1 VAKKVNAPLCDRC
14 EAPYRSATSFCASC
28 GGPTPWT
35 SHEERVAWE
44 VRQWR
49 ANRASTERD
58 KPQMML
64 VRTEAGYQPMPVA
77 RTDYVWDQPLHPERV
92 AAPEPPRRV
101 PAPAAPVQ
109 APKLAPRPAVAEGPA
124 EPHPMSNGNGNGHA
138 PVAHRAAVE
147 TAAAEPEPEPE
158 HVAEVTPPTV
168 FRQPEPVELPEP
180 AGSLFG
186 SADDRVTVSKKAVAL
201 GIALVVGLPFGGKIL
216 GLAGNTPV
224 VAPPKA
230 VVAAVQPAALVAARS
245 GFEHLGPDAV
255 RYAVVIH
262 NPNKAFQASGVTVN
276 VAVHDASGRLVGT
289 DTERVTAIPAAG
301 AMGVTG
307 AVGVSGPASKLS
319 VKVGTTAFEEARPAK
334 PFRVRDVRLSRA
346 GGQFVVRASVSG
358 VEAVK
363 GARVVVI
370 HIDRKGRVVGGDFTY
385 IDVPRA
391 PKSTTATIS
400 TAGVPGAA
408 RVEVYVLPR

>member
-1 VAKKVNAPLCDRC
+1 
-14 EAPYRSATSFCASC
+14 
-28 GGPTPWT
+28 
-35 SHEERVAWE
+35 

-92 AAPEPPRRV
+92 AAPESPRRASAPAV
-101 PAPAAPVQ
+101 TVRAPAA
-109 APKLAPRPAVAEGPA
+109 AAEPAVAERPA
-124 EPHPMSNGNGNGHA
+124 EPHITSNGNANGAA
-138 PVAHRAAVE
+138 PVAHQPSVEPAALTTRDVPD
-147 TAAAEPEPEPE
+147 EP
-158 HVAEVTPPTV
+158 PPTV
-168 FRQPEPVELPEP
+168 VVQRSPVERPEH
-180 AGSLFG
+180 AESLFG
-186 SADDRVTVSKKAVAL
+186 SADDRVTVSRKAVAL

-230 VVAAVQPAALVAARS
+230 VVAAVQPAALIAARS

-307 AVGVSGPASKLS
+307 AVGVSGAASRIS
-319 VKVGTTAFEEARPAK
+319 VKVGTASFLKASPTK

-346 GGQFVVRASVSG
+346 GGQFVMRASVSG

-370 HIDRKGRVVGGDFTY
+370 HLDRKGRVVGGDFTY

-391 PKSTTATIS
+391 PKSATATIS
-400 TAGVPGAA
+400 TAGVKGAA
-408 RVEVYVLPR
+408 SVEVYVLPR

>member
-1 VAKKVNAPLCDRC
+1 MAKKVNAPLCDRC
-14 EAPYRSATSFCASC
+14 ETPYRSAVAFCPSC

-77 RTDYVWDQPLHPERV
+77 RTDYVWDQPLHPERAV
-92 AAPEPPRRV
+92 APEPSRRA
-101 PAPAAPVQ
+101 PAPAAAVQ
-109 APKLAPRPAVAEGPA
+109 APTPASRYAVVERPA
-124 EPHPMSNGNGNGHA
+124 EPHQTNDGNVNGHA
-138 PVAHRAAVE
+138 AVARRPAVE
-147 TAAAEPEPEPE
+147 IAAPAPE

-168 FRQPEPVELPEP
+168 VRPSERVELPDP

-201 GIALVVGLPFGGKIL
+201 GIALVVGLPFGGRVL
-216 GLAGNTPV
+216 GLGGNTPV

-230 VVAAVQPAALVAARS
+230 AVAAARPAALVAARS
-245 GFEHLGPDAV
+245 GFEQLGPDAV

-262 NPNKAFQASGVTVN
+262 NPNKSFQASGVTVN
-276 VAVHDASGRLVGT
+276 VVVHDARGRLVGT

-307 AVGVSGPASKLS
+307 AVGVSGAASRMS
-319 VKVGTTAFEEARPAK
+319 VKVGTTSFQEAKPTK
-334 PFRVRDVRLSRA
+334 PFRVRDVRLSRVD
-346 GGQFVVRASVSG
+346 GQFVVRASVSG

-370 HIDRKGRVVGGDFTY
+370 HLDRTGRVIGGDFTY
-385 IDVPRA
+385 VDVPRA
-391 PKSTTATIS
+391 PKSVSATIS
-400 TAGVPGAA
+400 TAGVPGGA

>member
-1 VAKKVNAPLCDRC
+1 
-14 EAPYRSATSFCASC
+14 
-28 GGPTPWT
+28 
-35 SHEERVAWE
+35 
-44 VRQWR
+44 
-49 ANRASTERD
+49 
-58 KPQMML
+58 MML
-64 VRTEAGYQPMPVA
+64 VRTEAGYQPMPVS

-92 AAPEPPRRV
+92 VAPEPPRRA
-101 PAPAAPVQ
+101 PAPAAVVQ
-109 APKLAPRPAVAEGPA
+109 APTPAPRPAVAERPA
-124 EPHPMSNGNGNGHA
+124 EPHPTSNGNGNGHA
-138 PVAHRAAVE
+138 PVAHQPAVE
-147 TAAAEPEPEPE
+147 TAAPAPE

-168 FRQPEPVELPEP
+168 VRQPEPVELPELPEP

-186 SADDRVTVSKKAVAL
+186 SSDDRVTVSKKAVAL

-230 VVAAVQPAALVAARS
+230 AVAAARPAALVATRS
-245 GFEHLGPDAV
+245 GFEQLGPDAV

-262 NPNKAFQASGVTVN
+262 NPNKSFQASGVTVD
-276 VAVHDASGRLVGT
+276 VVVHDARGRLVGT
-289 DTERVTAIPAAG
+289 DTELVTAIPAAG

-307 AVGVSGPASKLS
+307 AVGVSGAASRMS
-319 VKVGTTAFEEARPAK
+319 VKVGTTSFQEAQPAK

-363 GARVVVI
+363 GARIVVI
-370 HIDRKGRVVGGDFTY
+370 HVDRKGRVIGGDFTY
-385 IDVPRA
+385 VDVPRA
-391 PKSTTATIS
+391 PKSVSATIS
-400 TAGVPGAA
+400 TAGVPGAV